1 ANPQAREALP
11 QVRALLAQGRYS
23 EATALASEAMMAK
36 PLTQMPYGSLGDLLI
51 DFTDARQPDHYRRE
65 LDLANGIATTVHGD
79 GALGLRREVFASA

>member
-1 ANPQAREALP
+1 
-11 QVRALLAQGRYS
+11 
-23 EATALASEAMMAK
+23 MAK

-79 GALGLRREVFASA
+79 GALGLRREVFASAVDQVVVMRIEAQGEGARFGFDLAHRGPRAI